1 MKQILHFFYPQTLN
15 KNSRMEVPN
24 KMYKVQRKEE
34 GFYESDT
41 DLTEKIRLK
50 SRTIPLWGASLTSG
64 KMKKVCTFNFWWS

>member
-1 MKQILHFFYPQTLN
+1 
-15 KNSRMEVPN
+15 MEVPN

-34 GFYESDT
+34 EFYESGT

-64 KMKKVCTFNFWWS
+64 KMEKICTFNFWWT